1 MSECYLSHV
10 ALGLR
15 YRLLQFIIPEA
26 LIRYTVRLLFM
37 KPDVLF
43 RFSVR
48 LIFSTPDDLNM
59 QIECQMVVSHTWC
72 FCQIVILCLF
82 AACEVKNDLFR

>member
-59 QIECQMVVSHTWC
+59 QIECCLTHLVFLSDC
-72 FCQIVILCLF
+72 YIVPVGGL
-82 AACEVKNDLFR
+82 